1 MAVLKHIVSKNAN
14 YGESLD
20 YLLFQHD
27 ERTKKPILN
36 EHGQMILRE
45 EYYLDGLNCE
55 PMLFDKE
62 CERLNDQYHKN
73 QTYDEIKSH
82 HYIISFDPADRDE
95 CGLTGEK
102 AQELGLEYARK
113 NFPGHQ
119 ALVCTH
125 TDGHNESGNI
135 HVHIVINSLRKYDIP
150 KEGYMERNS
159 DCLAGYKHHLTN
171 NYLRHLQKSL
181 MDTCHRENLPQVDLL
196 SPSENKIKNREYYA
210 SRYGQEKLDK
220 LNEQILADGL
230 TPRKTTFQTQKQYLR
245 DAITEISHTAKDVED
260 FKKQLA
266 LAMSEE
272 KMPDI
277 AVVDSSDFQFLHHMK
292 AFADLTD
299 AIPELKEYNEKAL
312 EPCTIDGRIYGQ
324 PFGVNC
330 TGMFYNKKLLE
341 ENGCEVPESWE
352 EFQETAAKIS
362 NEDVKGFAITALQTE
377 ESMYEF
383 LPILWSMGG
392 DVYRIAEENSKKA
405 FLLLDQMEKEG
416 SLSLQSISL
425 TMGDL
430 TNQFLKGKIGIMFNS
445 SMAID
450 SIREGNPDLEF
461 GVAPIPGGET
471 SVSVAG
477 GEILAVAENEKK
489 EYAIRFLKFLADK
502 DRMKEYIDAFGFL
515 APRQDIMEQQFAE
528 DPEKR
533 TFIKM
538 YKAAGIREISP
549 EWPRISLTLS
559 DTLRQILVEE
569 EDPQTILNKSAEKIE
584 KIGAEK

>member
-260 FKKQLA
+260 
-266 LAMSEE
+266 
-272 KMPDI
+272 
-277 AVVDSSDFQFLHHMK
+277 
-292 AFADLTD
+292 
-299 AIPELKEYNEKAL
+299 
-312 EPCTIDGRIYGQ
+312 
-324 PFGVNC
+324 
-330 TGMFYNKKLLE
+330 LL
-341 ENGCEVPESWE
+341 
-352 EFQETAAKIS
+352 S
-362 NEDVKGFAITALQTE
+362 NVH
-377 ESMYEF
+377 
-383 LPILWSMGG
+383 ILL
-392 DVYRIAEENSKKA
+392 I
-405 FLLLDQMEKEG
+405 
-416 SLSLQSISL
+416 
-425 TMGDL
+425 
-430 TNQFLKGKIGIMFNS
+430 
-445 SMAID
+445 
-450 SIREGNPDLEF
+450 
-461 GVAPIPGGET
+461 
-471 SVSVAG
+471 
-477 GEILAVAENEKK
+477 
-489 EYAIRFLKFLADK
+489 
-502 DRMKEYIDAFGFL
+502 
-515 APRQDIMEQQFAE
+515 
-528 DPEKR
+528 
-533 TFIKM
+533 
-538 YKAAGIREISP
+538 
-549 EWPRISLTLS
+549 
-559 DTLRQILVEE
+559 
-569 EDPQTILNKSAEKIE
+569 ILNHSFIPTSIKTCFTY
-584 KIGAEK
+584 

>member
-260 FKKQLA
+260 FKKQLYEKYQIVVTEHRGRFSYLHPEREKNITGRA
-266 LAMSEE
+266 LGTKYE
-272 KMPDI
+272 KDYLQQQFESNHRTPNIHPDI
-277 AVVDSSDFQFLHHMK
+277 SSDPMDILFIKSNLRLVIDLQNCVK
-292 AFADLTD
+292 AQQSQAY
-299 AIPELKEYNEKAL
+299 ARK
-312 EPCTIDGRIYGQ
+312 
-324 PFGVNC
+324 
-330 TGMFYNKKLLE
+330 
-341 ENGCEVPESWE
+341 
-352 EFQETAAKIS
+352 
-362 NEDVKGFAITALQTE
+362 VK
-377 ESMYEF
+377 
-383 LPILWSMGG
+383 
-392 DVYRIAEENSKKA
+392 
-405 FLLLDQMEKEG
+405 
-416 SLSLQSISL
+416 
-425 TMGDL
+425 L
-430 TNQFLKGKIGIMFNS
+430 TNLQE
-445 SMAID
+445 MAKTI
-450 SIREGNPDLEF
+450 
-461 GVAPIPGGET
+461 
-471 SVSVAG
+471 
-477 GEILAVAENEKK
+477 
-489 EYAIRFLKFLADK
+489 AD
-502 DRMKEYIDAFGFL
+502 
-515 APRQDIMEQQFAE
+515 
-528 DPEKR
+528 
-533 TFIKM
+533 
-538 YKAAGIREISP
+538 
-549 EWPRISLTLS
+549 
-559 DTLRQILVEE
+559 V
-569 EDPQTILNKSAEKIE
+569 
-584 KIGAEK
+584 